1 MLEEKILNDYKEAM
15 KSKDAVK
22 SSILSFLRAEVMS
35 AALKKNKNNLD
46 DAEIIV
52 VIKKQIKQ
60 HEDSIQQFSAGN
72 RQDLV
77 EKETKELAILKAYV
91 PPELSPEEVKKAVE
105 QAITDCAASG
115 PRDMGKVMKE
125 VLAKTGGQADAKLV
139 SDLVREKL
147 SGPLK

>member
-15 KSKDAVK
+15 KSKDTVK

-77 EKETKELAILKAYV
+77 EKETKELTILKAYV
-91 PPELSPEEVKKAVE
+91 PPELSPEEVKKVVA
-105 QAITDCAASG
+105 QAIVDCAAGG

-139 SDLVREKL
+139 SDMVREKL
-147 SGPLK
+147 SSPPK

>member
-1 MLEEKILNDYKEAM
+1 
-15 KSKDAVK
+15 
-22 SSILSFLRAEVMS
+22 MS